1 MNQTLMGIDIGST
14 KICTIIAELK
24 NDTPH
29 VIGTGVSRSFGLK
42 KGVVTNIDNAA
53 KAIKSSLNDAKRV
66 AGTTISKAIVS
77 ISGAYTK
84 SLNSTGIVN
93 IPNNEIGI
101 KEINRVMQTALYNA
115 NVLNEYDVLHVLP
128 YNFKVDDQDFID
140 DPMGMNGSRLEVS
153 VHIVTA
159 QKSSLNN
166 LRKAIKAA
174 GVEIENIVLS
184 AYAASIA
191 ILNSDEKELGVV
203 CVDMGGSTCDLM
215 VHFGNAM
222 RYNDFL
228 GVGSNHI
235 TNDLS
240 MALHTPLGAA
250 EKVKIEY
257 GSLAKNSDFGGDI
270 IELPIIGDESQ
281 THQVS
286 LEIVHN
292 VIYARAEETLM
303 ILAKSL
309 DKSMLKENLGA
320 GVVLTGGMTKIE
332 GIRELAS
339 VIFDNMP
346 CRISKP
352 KEIDGLFDDAKDQR
366 YSVAVGLIMYAAG
379 EYTNYEIDSEKNIR
393 FNSIRS
399 HDEPKPFESRDSL
412 QSGSET
418 KNERVDLRDD
428 LSAIADIGTI
438 EVKDSILTK
447 FWRWVT
453 KLF

>member
-1 MNQTLMGIDIGST
+1 MGIDIGST
-14 KICTIIAELK
+14 KICTIIAEVR
-24 NDTPH
+24 DEVPH
-29 VIGTGVSRSFGLK
+29 IIGTGVARSQGLK
-42 KGVVTNIDNAA
+42 KGVITNIELAS
-53 KAIKSSLNDAKRV
+53 KAIKASINDAKRV
-66 AGTTISKAIVS
+66 AGTTISKATVS
-77 ISGAYTK
+77 LSGAYTK

-93 IPNNEIGI
+93 IPNNEISI

-115 NVLNEYDVLHVLP
+115 NILNEYDVLHVLP
-128 YNFKVDDQDFID
+128 YNFKVDEQDFID

-166 LRKAIKAA
+166 LKKSIKAA
-174 GVEIENIVLS
+174 GVEIENVVLS
-184 AYAASIA
+184 AYASSIA
-191 ILNSDEKELGVV
+191 VLNSDEKELGV
-203 CVDMGGSTCDLM
+203 CCIDMGGSTCDLM
-215 VHFGNAM
+215 VHAGNSM
-222 RYNDFL
+222 RYNDYL

-257 GSLAKNSDFGGDI
+257 GSLAKSSDFGGDL
-270 IELPIIGDESQ
+270 IELPIIGDETQ

-309 DKSMLKENLGA
+309 EKSMLKDSLGA
-320 GVVLTGGMTKIE
+320 GIVLTGGMTKIE

-339 VIFDNMP
+339 VIFDNLP
-346 CRISKP
+346 CRIAKP
-352 KEIDGLFDDAKDQR
+352 LEIDGLFEDTKDQA
-366 YSVAVGLIMYAAG
+366 YSTAVGLILYASG
-379 EYTNYEIDSEKNIR
+379 MYTNYEIDSEKSIR
-393 FNSIRS
+393 FNTNRPHDDDIKPLENIQIPSESMEMRQESTIR
-399 HDEPKPFESRDSL
+399 
-412 QSGSET
+412 
-418 KNERVDLRDD
+418 ND
-428 LSAIADIGTI
+428 LSSIADIEKGR
-438 EVKDSILTK
+438 KNSSNK
-447 FWRWVT
+447 FNDFKKWLS

>member
-1 MNQTLMGIDIGST
+1 MGIDIGST
-14 KICTIIAELK
+14 KICTVIAEVR
-24 NDTPH
+24 DEVPH
-29 VIGTGVSRSFGLK
+29 IIGTGVARSQGLK
-42 KGVVTNIDNAA
+42 KGVITNIELAS
-53 KAIKSSLNDAKRV
+53 KAIKSSINDARRV

-77 ISGAYTK
+77 LSGAYTK

-93 IPNNEIGI
+93 IPNNEISI

-115 NVLNEYDVLHVLP
+115 NILNEYDVLHVLP
-128 YNFKVDDQDFID
+128 YNFKVDEQDFID
-140 DPMGMNGSRLEVS
+140 DPMGMNGSRLEAS

-166 LRKAIKAA
+166 LKKSIKAA
-174 GVEIENIVLS
+174 GVEIENVVLS
-184 AYAASIA
+184 AYASSIA
-191 ILNSDEKELGVV
+191 VLNSDERELGVV
-203 CVDMGGSTCDLM
+203 CIDMGGSTCDLM
-215 VHFGNAM
+215 VHAGNSM
-222 RYNDFL
+222 RYNDYL

-250 EKVKIEY
+250 EKVKVEY
-257 GSLAKNSDFGGDI
+257 GSLLKSSDSSGDL
-270 IELPIIGDESQ
+270 IELPVIGDENQ

-309 DKSMLKENLGA
+309 EKSMLKDNIGA

-339 VIFDNMP
+339 AIFDNLP
-346 CRISKP
+346 CRIAKP
-352 KEIDGLFDDAKDQR
+352 VDIDGLFEDTKDQS
-366 YSVAVGLIMYAAG
+366 YSCSVGLILYG
-379 EYTNYEIDSEKNIR
+379 SGLYTDYEIDSEKNIR
-393 FNSIRS
+393 FNKNRTSDEEIRPLEGVQIPS
-399 HDEPKPFESRDSL
+399 ENIGLRKESEL
-412 QSGSET
+412 
-418 KNERVDLRDD
+418 KND
-428 LSAIADIGTI
+428 LSSIADIN
-438 EVKDSILTK
+438 KDRKKVSEFSK
-447 FWRWVT
+447 FKNWLG